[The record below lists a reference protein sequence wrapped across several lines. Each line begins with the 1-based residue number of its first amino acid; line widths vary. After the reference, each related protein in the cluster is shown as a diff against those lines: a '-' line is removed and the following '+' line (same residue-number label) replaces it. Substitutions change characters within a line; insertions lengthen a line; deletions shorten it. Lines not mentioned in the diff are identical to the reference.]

1 MARTEIDCL
10 KGIPPGQVTA
20 SFARLDMGIIDGNRK
35 KPPELPIHVFG
46 KWGVWINAVGE
57 KKSAPPDY
65 VAAGLLAAA
74 STVIG
79 NARWVSPWDG
89 WEEPPVLWVAAVGDP
104 SSGKSPALDEAF
116 SFLRSLE
123 NDLADDF
130 PEKLKEYERL
140 KEVARAKTE
149 DWKGDVKEAVKA
161 KRPAPPMPEGAF
173 EPDPPQMP
181 RISVTDTTP
190 EALGHLLA
198 ANPKGLLYRR
208 DELAGWIGNF
218 DRYNG
223 GGGERTFFL
232 EGYGG
237 RDYNIDRVKN
247 NKEPIR
253 IPHLTIGV
261 IGGIQPEKLADMVLK
276 GSDDGFV
283 PRFLMFWPE
292 AVPPK
297 RPSDT
302 PISPKYLYAMQRLQ
316 SLEMIKDEKGLP
328 TPRVIKLSEEAACVF
343 DQWRQENDRQSKEVY
358 GLMLGHYGKLPG
370 IVLRLALTL
379 EYLAWCVGSEAE
391 PQSISSHTVGRAI
404 DLIDEYFKPMAER
417 VYGDAAL
424 PPQEKSAA
432 MLARRILKNR
442 EPVINAGTIRRYWKL
457 PGLRDAD
464 AVKSALAVL
473 VEAGWLAPAFHE
485 GVKGAPKLDYHV
497 NSELFGDM

>member
-1 MARTEIDCL
+1 MQPDKLETL
-10 KGIPPGQVTA
+10 KGIPLDHAKV
-20 SFARLDMGIIDGNRK
+20 SFAPLDMGIIDGNRK
-35 KPPELPIHVFG
+35 KPPELPMDVFG
-46 KWGVWINAVGE
+46 EWANWISTVGE
-57 KKSAPPDY
+57 KKSAPRDY

-89 WEEPPVLWVAAVGDP
+89 WKEPPVLWVAAVGDP

-123 NDLADDF
+123 NDMADDF
-130 PEKLKEYERL
+130 PEKLMDYERI
-140 KEVARAKTE
+140 KEIARAKMD

-161 KRPAPPMPEGAF
+161 NRPAPPMPEGAF
-173 EPDPPQMP
+173 EPDPPQLP

-218 DRYNG
+218 DRYG

-232 EGYGG
+232 EGFGG
-237 RDYNIDRVKN
+237 RDYNIDRVKQ

-253 IPHLTIGV
+253 IRHLTIGV
-261 IGGIQPEKLADMVLK
+261 IGGIQPEKLADMVLR

-283 PRFLMFWPE
+283 PRFLMCWPE

-297 RPSDT
+297 RPDDMPVSAR
-302 PISPKYLYAMQRLQ
+302 YHFAMQRLQ
-316 SLEMIKDEKGLP
+316 SLEMGHDEKNLP
-328 TPRVIKLSEEAACVF
+328 TPKVIILSEEAACLF
-343 DQWRQENDRQSKEVY
+343 DQWRQENDRHSKEVY

-379 EYLAWCVGSEAE
+379 EYLSWCLGSEVE
-391 PQSISSHTVGRAI
+391 PQSISRQTLGRAL
-404 DLIDEYFKPMAER
+404 DLVDGYFKPMAER

-424 PPQEKSAA
+424 PPQEKGAA
-432 MLARRILKNR
+432 MLARRIKKDRSLL
-442 EPVINAGTIRRYWKL
+442 VNANDIRRYWKL
-457 PGLRDAD
+457 PGLRESGT
-464 AVKSALAVL
+464 VKSALLVL
-473 VEAGWLAPAFHE
+473 VDLGWLCKAVSANT
-485 GVKGAPKLDYHV
+485 KGKPKENYHV
-497 NSELFGDM
+497 NPAVFGGL